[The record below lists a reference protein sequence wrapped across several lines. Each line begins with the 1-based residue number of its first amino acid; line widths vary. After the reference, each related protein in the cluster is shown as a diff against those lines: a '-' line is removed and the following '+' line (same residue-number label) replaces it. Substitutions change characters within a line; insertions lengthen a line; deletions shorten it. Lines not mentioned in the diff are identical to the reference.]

1 MIFQLEGLVER
12 TIDEKKNLSDYVNKY
27 QGMQSKPFAQGI
39 YDNVVGYLACR
50 YLIGLSTSTPLAG
63 VCLVFTGI
71 AYEKQ
76 NTLAG
81 FLSIAGLG
89 IFASYA
95 LISLVRLVELKS
107 NEDEIKEQSR
117 EIAQKKIKEKLGINS
132 KK

>member
-12 TIDEKKNLSDYVNKY
+12 TISEKKSLSDYVNNY
-27 QGMQSKPFAQGI
+27 QGMQSKPFTQEI
-39 YDNVVGYLACR
+39 YNKVVEYLTCK

-76 NTLAG
+76 STIAG

-95 LISLVRLVELKS
+95 LISLVRLVELQS

-117 EIAQKKIKEKLGINS
+117 EIAQKKIKEKLGI
-132 KK
+132 KR